1 MIYELATTSVMH
13 LCLAGAAL
21 CLIVLFAVAVGEPL
35 WEAAKRRL
43 RRVSRIQALLVG
55 ALIVGMIQY
64 GSTKNAGGRVD
75 YPYTDVETR
84 YLVDAGSYVTND
96 LVHIAFTRSSLLPD
110 TADIQCWCRPNT
122 TNEVDWVQVFYYENI
137 SEMPNPLDVAWEG
150 AQTNIFQVFT
160 TWTPGPTVHT
170 NGIAVIEWQKD
181 FNGSTNR
188 AAMIRTGVYA
198 NERRLAPNAGLT
210 NGVNVTGF
218 TLTTASEEATD
229 E

>member
-1 MIYELATTSVMH
+1 MIYDLTTNTVMY
-13 LCLAGAAL
+13 LCLAGAVL
-21 CLIVLFAVAVGEPL
+21 CLITLFAVAVGEPL

-55 ALIVGMIQY
+55 AIVTGFIQY
-64 GSTKNAGGRVD
+64 GSTKNAGRVE

-84 YLVDAGSYVTND
+84 YLIDAGSYVTTN
-96 LVHIAFTRSSLLPD
+96 LVHIAFTKSSLVPD
-110 TADIQCWCRPNT
+110 TADIQCWSRPIG
-122 TNEVDWVQVFYYENI
+122 TNEVNWVEVFYYEHI
-137 SEMPNPLDVAWEG
+137 SEMPNPLDVVWEG

-188 AAMIRTGVYA
+188 AAMIRTSVYA
-198 NERRLAPNAGLT
+198 NERRLAPSAGLT
-210 NGVNVTGF
+210 NGVNITGF